1 MNYNDILDDEGEV
14 FILGQW
20 FKADDF
26 QEVQSTPKEE
36 VETNTYG
43 TDELL
48 DQYIDYMTLHKMFGD
63 IEYKEAA
70 ESVIRQLR
78 SKLV

>member
-1 MNYNDILDDEGEV
+1 MNYKDILDDEGEIFV
-14 FILGQW
+14 AGQW
-20 FKADDF
+20 FKAEDF
-26 QEVQSTPKEE
+26 QEVQSAQNEE
-36 VETNTYG
+36 VETNTYS

-48 DQYIDYMTLHKMFGD
+48 DQYRDYMTLHKMFDD